1 MIPTLITGYA
11 LLAFL
16 MTLQLVQVKLSP
28 TQSTT
33 LLKLVVLKCSSVKRI
48 HENNFKS

>member
-1 MIPTLITGYA
+1 MGNCQIRFELVQLITGYA

-28 TQSTT
+28 NT
-33 LLKLVVLKCSSVKRI
+33 KHNPVKACSA
-48 HENNFKS
+48 